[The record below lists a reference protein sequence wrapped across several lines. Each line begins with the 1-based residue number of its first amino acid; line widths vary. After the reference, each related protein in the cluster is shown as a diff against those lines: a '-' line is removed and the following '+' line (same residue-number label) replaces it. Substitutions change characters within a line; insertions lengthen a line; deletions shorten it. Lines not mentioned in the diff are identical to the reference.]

1 MKVLFSD
8 YDGTI
13 KTFDKRPNIIEK
25 YTFKKNLLY
34 IRKFIASGNIFNITT
49 GRSPESIR
57 REIEKYSI
65 LYNYLTCY
73 DGKITFDNK
82 GKILSSSFIDEDI
95 LVGIRKLLLDKD
107 LITKVVS
114 YNKDGRVNS
123 LDNSIVLYL
132 FFNNFSEVKKYIDN
146 IVSDKKDIVVEY
158 SSFLKRVSITSKIN
172 KETAANKLID
182 FNDWNYSDIYSVG
195 DGKND
200 LELLT
205 AYNGYKMLLSDPR
218 LYYYIDDTTTSLHK
232 LIKKIN

>member
-25 YTFKKNLLY
+25 CTFKKNLLY
-34 IRKFIASGNIFNITT
+34 IRKFIVSGNIFNITT

-57 REIEKYSI
+57 REIEKYNI

-82 GKILSSSFIDEDI
+82 GKILSSSFIDENV
-95 LVGIRKLLLDKD
+95 LSGIRKLLLDKD

-114 YNKDGRVNS
+114 YNENGRVNS

-158 SSFLKRVSITSKIN
+158 SSFVKRVSITSKIN

>member
-25 YTFKKNLLY
+25 CTFKKNLLY
-34 IRKFIASGNIFNITT
+34 IRKFIVSGNIFNITT

-82 GKILSSSFIDEDI
+82 GKILSSSFIDENV
-95 LVGIRKLLLDKD
+95 LSGIRKLLLDKD

-114 YNKDGRVNS
+114 YNENGRVNS

-158 SSFLKRVSITSKIN
+158 SSFVKRVSITSKIN

>member
-1 MKVLFSD
+1 M
-8 YDGTI
+8 
-13 KTFDKRPNIIEK
+13 
-25 YTFKKNLLY
+25 
-34 IRKFIASGNIFNITT
+34 
-49 GRSPESIR
+49 
-57 REIEKYSI
+57 
-65 LYNYLTCY
+65 
-73 DGKITFDNK
+73 
-82 GKILSSSFIDEDI
+82 
-95 LVGIRKLLLDKD
+95 
-107 LITKVVS
+107 
-114 YNKDGRVNS
+114 
-123 LDNSIVLYL
+123 DNSIVLYL

>member
-1 MKVLFSD
+1 MNNEDQNNLKKQSNYQTPSKL
-8 YDGTI
+8 
-13 KTFDKRPNIIEK
+13 PNDMLELVSGH
-25 YTFKKNLLY
+25 KN
-34 IRKFIASGNIFNITT
+34 INT
-49 GRSPESIR
+49 
-57 REIEKYSI
+57 
-65 LYNYLTCY
+65 
-73 DGKITFDNK
+73 
-82 GKILSSSFIDEDI
+82 
-95 LVGIRKLLLDKD
+95 
-107 LITKVVS
+107 
-114 YNKDGRVNS
+114 
-123 LDNSIVLYL
+123 
-132 FFNNFSEVKKYIDN
+132 N